1 MFAQRPQLLDAIRQ
15 RLREHDYVET
25 DRHLHDDGRAVPP
38 TAASKTSPTIRGRLF
53 RKYVALFVGV
63 VSVALLGNGL
73 FEMWF
78 SYQEHKTSLIHV
90 QREADAAAA
99 KIGQFIKEI
108 ESQVGWT
115 TQLPWS
121 EGNQEQRRLDG
132 LRLLRQVPAIA
143 ELAEF
148 DATGR
153 EQLRV
158 SHLAMD
164 VVGSQS
170 DFSNDPKFLEAVA
183 HKVYYGPVYF
193 RHESEPYMTLALAG
207 VRRDSGVSV
216 AEVNLKLIWDV
227 VSQIKVGQ
235 RGYAYVVDA
244 QGRLIAHPDIS
255 LVLRNTDL
263 SRLAHIRTG
272 SAETTEGAPDLVQA
286 VEDIEGRRVLAAH
299 AQIAPLGWRVF
310 VEMPIGEAYAPLF
323 ATIQRT
329 GLLLV
334 AGIVLAFF
342 AGLFLARSMMVPI
355 QALRAGAARIGGG
368 NLGQR
373 IKIKT
378 GDELEALADQFNDM
392 AGRLQESYAD
402 LEKKVDV
409 RTHELAQSV
418 EELRALGEVSQAV
431 NSTLEV
437 ETLLNTIVAKAV
449 QLSGTEAGAIYVCD
463 ESSDEFL
470 LRATCGMSESLIVAI
485 KAQHVGGA
493 DAVGRAAA
501 GRDPIHVADVRDE
514 PASAMQEILLREGYR
529 ALLVVPLLSPDRAI
543 GALVIRRK
551 QPGLFRQQTLD
562 LLQTFAA
569 QSVLAIQNARLFR
582 EIEEK
587 SRQLEVANLA
597 QSRFLA
603 AASHDLRQPPHA
615 LGLFVAQLRARVNAA
630 ERTRL
635 VEHIHGAVAAMNE
648 LFDALL
654 DIAKLD
660 AGALAPDLTE
670 FPIEQLLK
678 RTESTFAIAAREKGL
693 RLRVLPSSAW
703 VCSDFI
709 LLERILLNLV
719 SNALRYASSG
729 GVLVGCRRRAG
740 TLRIEVCD
748 SGPGIPEDQRQN
760 IFAEF
765 YQLVG
770 PERNRHGGLG
780 LGLAIVERLCRLL
793 DHPLELTS
801 TLGRGSRFTVVVP
814 LVAAPAKSIDA
825 PLAPPIVLDATAG
838 KLVVVIDDDEM
849 VLAGMG
855 GMLKGWGCQV
865 VTAASDGA
873 ALTGLTDHER
883 RPDLIISDYR
893 LADGKDGIEAIERLR
908 SEFGAPIPAFLVSGD
923 TSAERLRAVRTR
935 GYHLLHK
942 PVPPMALRAMVSR
955 LLTSR

>member
-1 MFAQRPQLLDAIRQ
+1 MSGQRSQSLDAFRQ
-15 RLREHDYVET
+15 GSREHDHVET
-25 DRHLHDDGRAVPP
+25 DRRLDGDGRVLPA
-38 TAASKTSPTIRGRLF
+38 TTTGKTSPTLRRRLF
-53 RKYVALFVGV
+53 RKYVALFAGV
-63 VSVALLGNGL
+63 VSFALLGNSL
-73 FEMWF
+73 VEIWF
-78 SYQEHKTSLIHV
+78 SYQEHKASLIRI
-90 QREADAAAA
+90 QREQAEAAAA
-99 KIGQFIKEI
+99 KISQFIKEI
-108 ESQVGWT
+108 ESHVGSI

-121 EGNQEQRRLDG
+121 EGSHEQRRLDG

-143 ELAEF
+143 EIAQF

-158 SHLAMD
+158 SQLAMD
-164 VVGSQS
+164 VVSSQS

-183 HKVYYGPVYF
+183 HKVYFGPVYF
-193 RHESEPYMTLALAG
+193 RHESEPYITLALAG
-207 VRRDSGVSV
+207 ARRGSGVSV

-227 VSQIKVGQ
+227 VSQIKVGR

-244 QGRLIAHPDIS
+244 QRRLIAHPDIS

-263 SRLAHIRTG
+263 SRLAHVRTAG
-272 SAETTEGAPDLVQA
+272 AETIGGAPDPMQA
-286 VEDIEGRRVLAAH
+286 VEDIQGRRVLAAH
-299 AQIAPLGWRVF
+299 GQIAPLGWRVF
-310 VEMPIGEAYAPLF
+310 VEMPIDEAYAPLL
-323 ATIQRT
+323 ASIQRT
-329 GLLLV
+329 GLLFV
-334 AGIVLAFF
+334 AGLVLAFL
-342 AGLFLARSMMVPI
+342 AGLFLARNMVVPI

-373 IKIKT
+373 IEIKT

-392 AGRLQESYAD
+392 AGRLEESHAD
-402 LEKKVDV
+402 LARKVDL

-431 NSTLEV
+431 NSTLEL

-449 QLSGTEAGAIYVCD
+449 QLSATEAGAIYVYD

-470 LRATCGMSESLIVAI
+470 LRATCGMSESLIAGI
-485 KAQHVGGA
+485 KAQHVGG
-493 DAVGRAAA
+493 DDTVGRATA
-501 GRDPIHVADVRDE
+501 RRHPIQVADVRDE
-514 PASAMQEILLREGYR
+514 PDSAIQEILLREGYR

-551 QPGLFRQQTLD
+551 QPGLFRQQTID

-569 QSVLAIQNARLFR
+569 QSVLAIQSARLFR
-582 EIEEK
+582 ELK
-587 SRQLEVANLA
+587 VANLA
-597 QSRFLA
+597 KSRFLA
-603 AASHDLRQPPHA
+603 AASHDLRQPLHA
-615 LGLFVAQLRARVNAA
+615 LGLFVAQLRARANAA
-630 ERTRL
+630 ERERL
-635 VEHIHGAVAAMNE
+635 VDRIDAAVAAMNE
-648 LFDALL
+648 LFNALL

-660 AGALAPDLTE
+660 AGVLAPDLTE
-670 FPIEQLLK
+670 FPIEHLLK
-678 RTESTFAIAAREKGL
+678 RTESTFATAAREKGL
-693 RLRVLPSSAW
+693 RLRVLPSGAW

-729 GVLVGCRRRAG
+729 GVVIGCRRRAG
-740 TLRIEVCD
+740 LLRIEVCD

-770 PERNRHGGLG
+770 PKRNRHGGLG

-814 LVAAPAKSIDA
+814 LVAAPAKSINA

-855 GMLKGWGCQV
+855 GILKGWGCQV
-865 VTAASDGA
+865 VTAAS

-923 TSAERLRAVRTR
+923 TSAERLRAVRAR